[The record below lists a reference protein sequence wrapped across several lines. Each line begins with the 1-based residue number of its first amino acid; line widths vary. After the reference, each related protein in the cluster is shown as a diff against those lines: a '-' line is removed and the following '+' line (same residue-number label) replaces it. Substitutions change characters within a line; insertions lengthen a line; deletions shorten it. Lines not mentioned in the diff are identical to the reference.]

1 MAYYV
6 LLDGSQEGPY
16 EIATVDRLV
25 REGRLDR
32 ETYVW
37 TAGMADWAFADSVPE
52 IAALL
57 RAAAAAPPPPLPPEE
72 PPRAAPPPP
81 AADSLADPLPG
92 LAPPPRRLSI
102 ARALGDG
109 ARVLFQD
116 PIRTAAFGGVFF
128 VLLAACTPTGWALL
142 LDAAGVRAADLGP
155 ELEALAAPHNRARAM
170 AAGSAAGFALVSVLW
185 GGLCASALAMVR
197 GEAARTGLLFA
208 GVPRLFALVGFS
220 ILAAAACSVGFAL
233 LVLPGVFLLV
243 CLALGPFAAVDG
255 RAGPLAAAAA
265 SFRLVMRLGW
275 LQCFGALLAAG
286 ILVLAALGGL
296 SAALGLTAALDAGG
310 WTGAAR
316 WEGEFHSALEDAWFA
331 AWNPPAAIFL
341 AFLAGKTLALLFA
354 AGVLASMY
362 DQAAP
367 RDADGTAP

>member
-1 MAYYV
+1 
-6 LLDGSQEGPY
+6 
-16 EIATVDRLV
+16 
-25 REGRLDR
+25 
-32 ETYVW
+32 
-37 TAGMADWAFADSVPE
+37 
-52 IAALL
+52 
-57 RAAAAAPPPPLPPEE
+57 
-72 PPRAAPPPP
+72 
-81 AADSLADPLPG
+81 
-92 LAPPPRRLSI
+92 
-102 ARALGDG
+102 
-109 ARVLFQD
+109 
-116 PIRTAAFGGVFF
+116 
-128 VLLAACTPTGWALL
+128 
-142 LDAAGVRAADLGP
+142 
-155 ELEALAAPHNRARAM
+155 M
-170 AAGSAAGFALVSVLW
+170 AAGSAAGFALGSVLW

-220 ILAAAACSVGFAL
+220 ILAAAACSIGFAL

-286 ILVLAALGGL
+286 ILVLAAFGGL
-296 SAALGLTAALDAGG
+296 SAALGLTAALEAGG

-316 WEGEFHSALEDAWFA
+316 WEGEFHSVLEDAWFA

-341 AFLAGKTLALLFA
+341 ALLAGKTLALLFA

-367 RDADGTAP
+367 RDADGAAP